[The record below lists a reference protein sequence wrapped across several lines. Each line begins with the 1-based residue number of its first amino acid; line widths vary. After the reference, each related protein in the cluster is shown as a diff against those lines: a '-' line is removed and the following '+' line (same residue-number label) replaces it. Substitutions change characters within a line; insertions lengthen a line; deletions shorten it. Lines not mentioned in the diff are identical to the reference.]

1 MECQLTLIVLRH
13 GRPQDFAIQGTVNS
27 EQRPEGPRR
36 GGVLREGAA
45 TTPHQLR
52 ERCISSHSGVWDRA
66 RRK

>member
-1 MECQLTLIVLRH
+1 VTLIVLGH

-45 TTPHQLR
+45 TTPHQLGVLR